1 MAKDSRSMQE
11 IEMCNDINVWL
22 LMHVELVGNKY
33 TEFTTVILIT
43 VEINQR
49 LIDYAENFCYRVSNI
64 RLK

>member
-1 MAKDSRSMQE
+1 
-11 IEMCNDINVWL
+11 
-22 LMHVELVGNKY
+22 MHVELVGNKY